1 MPIPARA
8 DFDPWMLFLGLL
20 TFCVA
25 VWSAYRRDTI
35 AGDQQLG
42 GWINLKGDMR
52 IGGYLPRNII
62 ELSII
67 TALAFGVTAAV
78 FGEVRTLLVP
88 LGAFLLALSLRQT
101 MGWRLTLPGMA
112 WLSVEALAV
121 AVSWWWLCLLIN
133 EIDLPFWNE
142 AALYLAATI
151 AMGIGYL
158 GWIERIAREASLTHQ
173 HWRLPN
179 RAPQPGEQ
187 PLRSHRRVAAH
198 EEPFEP
204 RVSVHLPCYAE
215 PPQVVKQTMDCLAA
229 QDYQNFEVIVI
240 DNNTKDEALWR
251 PLEAHAELLNR
262 RLGREVFR
270 FFHVAP
276 LPGAKA
282 GALNWVLDGRMD
294 PTAEIVSVID
304 ADYLATPDFLSRLVP
319 FFRDKRVGYLQTPH
333 DYREYEGNAYLTGC
347 HWEYMPNNKVD
358 MCGVSEY
365 GGAFTIG
372 TMCLLRAEG
381 LRRVGGWAEWCL
393 TEDSE
398 VSVRLR
404 AAGYRG
410 MYLGETFGR
419 GLIPD
424 GFDDYKKQRFRW
436 TAGPVQQ
443 LRRHWKLFLPEP
455 YARPMPGWTKLLEVL
470 RCSAPLHTLSG
481 LVLGLIG
488 VTAIAV
494 AVLLGAMD
502 PIQLAPITW
511 PMIGLGLATGL
522 VRNWHRYRLTGC
534 HRIPDMI
541 RGEIAR
547 ASLTY
552 IVLISGVAGLSN
564 KPHAWRRTP
573 KFGESGGFVSA
584 LSCTIPEMVL
594 GAITFAIAAFML
606 WSTPVLGTGFAL
618 LVGSVYGFLSL
629 RFFAAPYM
637 ALLALAKPVPQGEAP
652 AEEGKLIEG

>member
-1 MPIPARA
+1 
-8 DFDPWMLFLGLL
+8 MLFLGLL
-20 TFCVA
+20 TFLIA
-25 VWSAYRRDTI
+25 IWSAWRRDADGAPETV
-35 AGDQQLG
+35 G
-42 GWINLKGDMR
+42 GWINLKGNLR
-52 IGGYLPRNII
+52 IGGYLPRNIA
-62 ELSII
+62 ELLAL
-67 TALAFGVTAAV
+67 TAFAYVVAGAVTGQ
-78 FGEVRTLLVP
+78 FYTLLVP

-101 MGWRLTLPGMA
+101 MGWRLSLPGMA
-112 WLSVEALAV
+112 WLSVEALAL
-121 AVSWWWLCLLIN
+121 AVSWWWLCLLVN
-133 EIDLPFWNE
+133 DAPLPLWNE
-142 AALYLAATI
+142 AALYIAITVALAL
-151 AMGIGYL
+151 GYL
-158 GWIERIAREASLTHQ
+158 GWIERIAREASLTHS

-179 RAPQPGEQ
+179 RAPRDGER
-187 PLRSHRRVAAH
+187 PVAHRAAGRALSASD
-198 EEPFEP
+198 PFEP

-215 PPQVVKQTMDCLAA
+215 PPQVVKETMDRLAA
-229 QDYQNFEVIVI
+229 QEYTNFEVIVI

-251 PLEAHAELLNR
+251 PLETHAALLNQ

-270 FFHVAP
+270 FFHVDP

-294 PTAEIVSVID
+294 PSAEIVSVID
-304 ADYLATPDFLSRLVP
+304 ADYLAEPDFLSRLVP
-319 FFRDKRVGYLQTPH
+319 FFRDRSVGYLQTPH
-333 DYREYEGNAYLTGC
+333 DYRDYENSPYLTGC

-372 TMCLLRAEG
+372 TMCLLRADA

-424 GFDDYKKQRFRW
+424 SFEDYKKQRFRW

-443 LRRHWKLFLPEP
+443 LRRHWKLFLPDP
-455 YARPMPGWTKLLEVL
+455 YAPPMPGWTKLLEIL
-470 RCSAPLHTLSG
+470 RCSAPLQTLAG
-481 LVLGLIG
+481 IVLGLIG
-488 VTAIAV
+488 ITAIAI
-494 AVLLGAMD
+494 AVLAGAMD
-502 PIQLAPITW
+502 AVVLAPITW
-511 PMIGLGLATGL
+511 PMIALGLGTGL

-534 HRIPDMI
+534 HRIADMI

-552 IVLISGVAGLSN
+552 IVLVSGVAGLSK

-573 KFGESGGFVSA
+573 KFGANGGVASA
-584 LSCTIPEMVL
+584 LACTVPEILLAAVTL
-594 GAITFAIAAFML
+594 GIAAFML
-606 WSTPVLGTGFAL
+606 ANMAVLGTGFAL
-618 LVGSVYGFLSL
+618 LIGMIYGFLGL
-629 RFFAAPYM
+629 RFLAAPYM
-637 ALLALAKPVPQGEAP
+637 ALLALKKPATAAEASGSGQL
-652 AEEGKLIEG
+652 A